1 MVHAE
6 ERRQDRQHLPEF
18 DKLNVPVARAGSGG
32 IDDPK
37 NAIGTWDVRPLIAH
51 FDLDAFYASV
61 AQRDDPS
68 LRGKPLAISGSSRR
82 AVVLTASYEARPYG
96 VRSAMPLYRARDLC
110 PELIVIAPN
119 FARYREV
126 SRACFAIFEEGAR
139 VVEGLSLDE
148 AFVAVDAPDVE
159 AAAEYA
165 RGVRER
171 IRSELGVTAS
181 AGVSAQKMVA
191 KIACDDAKPDG
202 LRVVA
207 PGREAE
213 YLAPLPIGRLWG
225 IGPKTQIRLAAEK
238 ITTIGEFAVLSDERV
253 AALFG
258 RWGKELREL
267 ARGNDTRPVVA
278 DRETRSVSSETTFE
292 FDVRDIA
299 ELRRVVAELSADV
312 AERLEAH
319 RLRATTIGIKVK
331 LDDFS
336 VLGRQ
341 TTVAQ
346 PTKEL
351 AVIESAANRCL
362 ERVELGS
369 HAVRLLGVRVASLTE
384 ELTEQLSIF
393 ELS

>member
-1 MVHAE
+1 MG
-6 ERRQDRQHLPEF
+6 RQ
-18 DKLNVPVARAGSGG
+18 
-32 IDDPK
+32 
-37 NAIGTWDVRPLIAH
+37 PLIAH